1 MVSCIYRQNSKF
13 LKIIYIK
20 DPLNQTEWTEDIMTK
35 GTEYVKDKVTD
46 EHIRGGNRGI
56 GSWSVGKG
64 TMGGQMDK

>member
-1 MVSCIYRQNSKF
+1 MNGRHNDRRDRSNKRHGNRG
-13 LKIIYIK
+13 
-20 DPLNQTEWTEDIMTK
+20 TEDIMTK